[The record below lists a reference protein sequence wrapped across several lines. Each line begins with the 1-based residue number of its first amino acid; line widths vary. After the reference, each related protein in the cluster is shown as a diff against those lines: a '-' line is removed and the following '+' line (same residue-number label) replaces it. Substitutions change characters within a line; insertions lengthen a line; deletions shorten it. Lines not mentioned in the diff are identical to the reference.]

1 MKYIVVFITASTEE
15 EAKKI
20 ADELLSKRLI
30 ACANIL
36 SKVSSLFWWQGRID
50 SAEEVFLIL
59 KTKECL
65 LDEVIKVAK
74 ELHSYETAEIIA
86 LPIIGGNEDYLQ
98 WINESAK

>member
-1 MKYIVVFITASTEE
+1 MKYIVVLITTSTKD

-20 ADELLSKRLI
+20 ADGLLSKRLI

-50 SAEEVFLIL
+50 SAEEVLLIL
-59 KTKECL
+59 KTEECL
-65 LDEVIKVAK
+65 LDEVIKTVK
-74 ELHSYETAEIIA
+74 ELHSYEIPEIIA

-98 WINESAK
+98 WINESIK